1 MTEGLQLICVLMCL
15 HAAVGDIC
23 NIRATSA
30 IAEPHLQYQS
40 LTSVGGKF
48 GNHLNYIRS
57 CKVNSYPYS
66 YAGLG
71 WGRVNF
77 HHQYGALSL
86 PQPKPTQAETLK
98 ANINGGKGQPH
109 QEPSKQGFPSGIAVS
124 LPAISMEAT

>member
-1 MTEGLQLICVLMCL
+1 MCL

-30 IAEPHLQYQS
+30 VSELDFC
-40 LTSVGGKF
+40 GGS
-48 GNHLNYIRS
+48 NHLNYIRS

-86 PQPKPTQAETLK
+86 PQPKPTQVETLK